1 MGMKMK
7 KWLILL
13 FICTSMQLF
22 GQENVLAVIKE
33 LNVENSEDVT
43 IEKISGGLTNDNFKV
58 TLAGKPY
65 FFRVSNNENSL
76 LNNSLEREW
85 QITKLIS
92 KAGIAPNVIHY
103 SPENSILVTDFIE
116 TKKSVDLRSF
126 ATMHRVC
133 RLLSSLHELQVTFP
147 TEYEPIDALKD
158 DVKRAKAVG
167 VVFPSLLE
175 TLLQKIDCFHTI
187 LPKIPAHLDLHAGNI
202 LDQGEQLYLIDWE
215 YAAMADPFFDLATL
229 ASAENFSDLKM
240 RALLDFYLER
250 NPLDEEIHYF
260 YKMRI
265 LADAR
270 WAVWCFI
277 QAKISSMDEPFEALG
292 NSFLEASLKRL
303 EYLTKENSEWAN

>member
-7 KWLILL
+7 KWLVVLC
-13 FICTSMQLF
+13 ICISLNLF

-58 TLAGKPY
+58 SFAGKAY
-65 FFRVSNNENSL
+65 FFRVSNNENTL
-76 LNNSLEREW
+76 LNNSLERDW

-92 KAGIAPNVIHY
+92 EAGIGPKVIHY
-103 SPENSILVTDFIE
+103 SPQNSILVTDFIE
-116 TKKSVDLRSF
+116 TKKTVDLRSF
-126 ATMHRVC
+126 ATMHRFC
-133 RLLSSLHELQVTFP
+133 RLLSCLHELQVTFP

-167 VVFPSLLE
+167 VVFPLLLE
-175 TLLQKIDCFHTI
+175 TLLKKIDCFHTI
-187 LPKIPAHLDLHAGNI
+187 LPKVPAHLDLHAGNI
-202 LDQGEQLYLIDWE
+202 LDQGEKLFLIDWE

-240 RALLDFYLER
+240 RALLDIYLER

-265 LADAR
+265 LADLR
-270 WAVWCFI
+270 WAVWCYI
-277 QAKISSMDEPFEALG
+277 QAKISPLDEPFEAMG
-292 NSFLEASLKRL
+292 NIYLRTSLKRV
-303 EYLTKENSEWAN
+303 NSKDNM